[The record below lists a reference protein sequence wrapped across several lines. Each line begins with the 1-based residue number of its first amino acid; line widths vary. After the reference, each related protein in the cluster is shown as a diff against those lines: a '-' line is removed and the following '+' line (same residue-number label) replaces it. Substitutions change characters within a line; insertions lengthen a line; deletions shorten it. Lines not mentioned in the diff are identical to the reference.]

1 MPKGGLARRATAI
14 KQERVQGEGIVL
26 LLDAGSAL
34 LGQWVSVR
42 SAGGVMVEA
51 MNAMGYDAMAVGEYD
66 LAAGL
71 GVVKQRE
78 KEASFPFLSANLVT
92 VGDDQ
97 PIVRPYVILERD
109 GASFGILGLTE
120 PGTRE
125 VLEKLDRATLLDPV
139 EVARQYV
146 SELRGKVDVLIV
158 LSNLG
163 LEEDKALAAA
173 VAGID
178 IIIGGNSRRLMKE
191 PERVGNTLIVQQGYN
206 GEWLG
211 RLQVTYD
218 ADRQPVSFAAEAVAL
233 TDSFGDDQEMSALVK
248 KWAALYP
255 TPTRRPTPT
264 LTPQPGS

>member
-14 KQERVQGEGIVL
+14 KQERARNDGIVL
-26 LLDAGSAL
+26 LLDAGNAL
-34 LGQWVSVR
+34 LGQWVSVK

-51 MNAMGYDAMAVGEYD
+51 MNAMAYDALALGEYD

-71 GVVKQRE
+71 EVVKQRE

-92 VGDDQ
+92 TSDSQ

-125 VLEKLDRATLLDPV
+125 VLEKLDGATLLDPI

-163 LEEDKALAAA
+163 LEEDEALAAA

-178 IIIGGNSRRLMKE
+178 IIIGGNSRTLMTE
-191 PERVGNTLIVQQGYN
+191 PERVGDTLIVQQGYK

-218 ADRQPVSFAAEAVAL
+218 ADRQPVSFAVEAIAL
-233 TDSFGDDQEMSALVK
+233 TDSFGDDREMSALVG
-248 KWAALYP
+248 KWKALF
-255 TPTRRPTPT
+255 PTPT
-264 LTPQPGS
+264 LRPTQSPTPGS

>member
-1 MPKGGLARRATAI
+1 
-14 KQERVQGEGIVL
+14 
-26 LLDAGSAL
+26 
-34 LGQWVSVR
+34 
-42 SAGGVMVEA
+42 
-51 MNAMGYDAMAVGEYD
+51 MNAMGYDALALGEYD

-71 GVVKQRE
+71 EVIKQRE

-125 VLEKLDRATLLDPV
+125 VLEKLDGATLLDPV
-139 EVARQYV
+139 GVARQYV

-191 PERVGNTLIVQQGYN
+191 PERVGNTLVVQQGYK

-233 TDSFGDDQEMSALVK
+233 TDSFGDDQEMSALVR
-248 KWAALYP
+248 KWKVLF
-255 TPTRRPTPT
+255 PTPT
-264 LTPQPGS
+264 LRPTQSPTPGS

>member
-34 LGQWVSVR
+34 LGQWVSLR
-42 SAGGVMVEA
+42 SAGRVMVEA

-71 GVVKQRE
+71 GVVKERE

-92 VGDDQ
+92 VGDEQ

-125 VLEKLDRATLLDPV
+125 VLEKLDGATLLDPV

-173 VAGID
+173 VPGID
-178 IIIGGNSRRLMKE
+178 IIVGGSSRTLMKE
-191 PERVGNTLIVQQGYN
+191 PERVGNTLIVQQGYS

-211 RLQVTYD
+211 RLRVTYD

-233 TDSFGDDQEMSALVK
+233 TDSFADDQEMSALVG
-248 KWAALYP
+248 KWKVLF
-255 TPTRRPTPT
+255 PTPT
-264 LTPQPGS
+264 LRPTQSATPGS

>member
-1 MPKGGLARRATAI
+1 MARRATAI
-14 KQERVQGEGIVL
+14 KQERAQGEGIVL
-26 LLDAGSAL
+26 LLDAGNAL
-34 LGQWVSVR
+34 LGQWVSIR
-42 SAGGVMVEA
+42 SAGRVMVEA
-51 MNAMGYDAMAVGEYD
+51 MNAMGYDALALGEYD

-125 VLEKLDRATLLDPV
+125 VLEKLDEATLLDPV

-191 PERVGNTLIVQQGYN
+191 PERVGNTLIVQQGYK

>member
-1 MPKGGLARRATAI
+1 LARRATAI
-14 KQERVQGEGIVL
+14 KQERAQGEGIVL
-26 LLDAGSAL
+26 LLDAGNAL

-42 SAGGVMVEA
+42 SAGRVMVEA
-51 MNAMGYDAMAVGEYD
+51 MNAMGYDALALGEYD

-125 VLEKLDRATLLDPV
+125 VLEKLDEATLLDPV

-191 PERVGNTLIVQQGYN
+191 PERVGNTLIVQQGYK

-218 ADRQPVSFAAEAVAL
+218 ANRQPASFAAEAVAL

>member
-1 MPKGGLARRATAI
+1 LARRATAI
-14 KQERVQGEGIVL
+14 KQERARNDGIVL
-26 LLDAGSAL
+26 LLDAGNAL

-42 SAGGVMVEA
+42 SAGRVMVEA
-51 MNAMGYDAMAVGEYD
+51 MNAMGYDALALGEYD

-71 GVVKQRE
+71 EVIKQRE
-78 KEASFPFLSANLVT
+78 KDASFPLLSANLVT
-92 VGDDQ
+92 VGDDR

-109 GASFGILGLTE
+109 GTSFGILGLTE

-125 VLEKLDRATLLDPV
+125 VLEKLDGATLLDPV
-139 EVARQYV
+139 GVARQYV

-163 LEEDKALAAA
+163 LEEDEALAAA

-191 PERVGNTLIVQQGYN
+191 PERVGNTLIVQQGYK

-233 TDSFGDDQEMSALVK
+233 TDSFGDDQEMSALVG
-248 KWAALYP
+248 KWKVLF
-255 TPTRRPTPT
+255 PTPT
-264 LTPQPGS
+264 LRPTQSPTPGS